1 MLGIQSV
8 LMRTRRNCT
17 AYVRNDYSHTW
28 RENKRGFAMSEKL
41 QISFES
47 VLNAAVKAP
56 IVRIDRAEF
65 LRKQLSGRVSP
76 EMVDTAVERGPIAA
90 GVPQDLI
97 NKLAKGSID
106 FETTKVTAISAAAGL
121 PGGAAIAAT
130 IPADLA
136 QFYAHILRIAQKLA
150 YLYGWDELFGEN
162 GMDDGTEQTLTLF
175 IGVMSGVQMAN
186 AALNKVAANAAPK
199 IGAKIAAKPLT
210 KGAIYP
216 IVKKVAGY
224 LGVKMTKDVF
234 GKGVSKI
241 IPGIGAA
248 TSGLLTLATF
258 KPMAKKLR
266 KYLSEVAP
274 IVVAGEDVSEPIII
288 EADDVITVSEDEDE
302 INT

>member
-1 MLGIQSV
+1 
-8 LMRTRRNCT
+8 MRIRRNYT
-17 AYVRNDYSHTW
+17 AYVRNDYSDTR

-47 VLNAAVKAP
+47 VLNAAAKAP
-56 IVRIDRAEF
+56 LVRIDRAEF

-90 GVPQDLI
+90 GVPQNIID
-97 NKLAKGSID
+97 KLAKGSID

-136 QFYAHILRIAQKLA
+136 QFYAHVLRIAQKLA
-150 YLYGWDELFGEN
+150 YLYGWDELFSEN

-186 AALNKVAANAAPK
+186 AALNKIAANAAPK

-241 IPGIGAA
+241 VPGIGAA
-248 TSGLLTLATF
+248 TSGLLTFATF

-288 EADDVITVSEDEDE
+288 EPDDVITISENENE
-302 INT
+302 INV

>member
-1 MLGIQSV
+1 
-8 LMRTRRNCT
+8 MRTRRNYT
-17 AYVRNDYSHTW
+17 AYVRKDYSDTR

-47 VLNAAVKAP
+47 VLNAAANAP
-56 IVRIDRAEF
+56 LVRIDREEF

-76 EMVDTAVERGPIAA
+76 EMVDMAVERGPIAA
-90 GVPQDLI
+90 GVPQDI
-97 NKLAKGSID
+97 IEKLAKGSID

-136 QFYAHILRIAQKLA
+136 QFYAHVLRIAQKLA

-224 LGVKMTKDVF
+224 LGVRMTKDVF

-258 KPMAKKLR
+258 KLMAKRLR

-274 IVVAGEDVSEPIII
+274 IVVSGEDVSEPIII
-288 EADDVITVSEDEDE
+288 EPDDVITVNEDEGE
-302 INT
+302 INA

>member
-1 MLGIQSV
+1 
-8 LMRTRRNCT
+8 MRIRRNYT
-17 AYVRNDYSHTW
+17 AYVRNDYSDTR

-47 VLNAAVKAP
+47 VLNAAAKAP
-56 IVRIDRAEF
+56 LVRIDRAEF

-90 GVPQDLI
+90 GVPQNIID
-97 NKLAKGSID
+97 KLAKGSID

-136 QFYAHILRIAQKLA
+136 QFYAHVLRIAQKLA
-150 YLYGWDELFGEN
+150 YLYGWDELFSEN

-274 IVVAGEDVSEPIII
+274 IVVAGEDVSAPIII
-288 EADDVITVSEDEDE
+288 ESD
-302 INT
+302 

>member
-1 MLGIQSV
+1 
-8 LMRTRRNCT
+8 
-17 AYVRNDYSHTW
+17 
-28 RENKRGFAMSEKL
+28 MSEKL
-41 QISFES
+41 RISFES
-47 VLNAAVKAP
+47 VLSTAANAP
-56 IVRIDRAEF
+56 LVRIDREEF

-76 EMVDTAVERGPIAA
+76 EMVDKAVERGPIAA
-90 GVPQDLI
+90 GVPQDI
-97 NKLAKGSID
+97 IEKLAKGSID

-136 QFYAHILRIAQKLA
+136 QFYAHVLRIAQKLA

-216 IVKKVAGY
+216 IVKNVAGY
-224 LGVKMTKDVF
+224 LGVRMTKDVF

-258 KPMAKKLR
+258 KPMAKRLR

-274 IVVAGEDVSEPIII
+274 IVVSGEDVSEPIII
-288 EADDVITVSEDEDE
+288 EPDDVITVSEDEGE
-302 INT
+302 INV